1 MATGYTV
8 HRCVKFFVVDGRQ
21 QERDHWMNN
30 VNYSPSKR
38 RQNLVALLFNG
49 DIYYRTLRNVGPG
62 EELLVG
68 YSTSFA
74 KSLLGN
80 PRGRG
85 ALKEED
91 VNIVPLHSLFLACE
105 KCGDLFTTQY
115 NLEMHTRRKHWRNT
129 HGIRRCT
136 YCTYT
141 SSRKAD
147 IARHEHAHV
156 DKRNSLCHV
165 CQKRFS
171 QPANLKVH
179 MRIHSGD
186 KPYECSQC
194 GKRFRQRV
202 HARRHEQVIHSRQ
215 YPLHCPRPPKPDVK
229 MSRMFCFTAVMLLV
243 LTTGACVELDES
255 DGGYKD
261 LRVSISEN
269 VPRDDT
275 IIANIKTLLRSASEF
290 LHKATYGHAI
300 IEVPMTWPKRR
311 SARAL
316 SSSAF
321 YRSDVRV
328 DMPEEQHGD
337 KPFTKQKKS
346 CCEAGEF
353 IYLAPGFLATL
364 DKSAAFGLSHSV
376 V

>member
-1 MATGYTV
+1 MFEFLASGKSTVKGVPVGVFTLKALPEGLHFGPYHGVKVDCIESGGCTWPV

-74 KSLLGN
+74 ESLLGN

-91 VNIVPLHSLFLACE
+91 VHIIPLHSLFLACE
-105 KCGDLFTTQY
+105 KCGDLFSTQY

-129 HGIRRCT
+129 HGIHRCT

-147 IARHEHAHV
+147 IARHEHTHV
-156 DKRNSLCHV
+156 DKQNSLCHV
-165 CQKRFS
+165 CKKRFS
-171 QPANLKVH
+171 QPDNLKVH

-215 YPLHCPRPPKPDVK
+215 YPLHCPRCGFGAEDVTKLSRHTCKPVATTEAAHAQQTLK
-229 MSRMFCFTAVMLLV
+229 QPMPQGPALLLV
-243 LTTGACVELDES
+243 
-255 DGGYKD
+255 
-261 LRVSISEN
+261 
-269 VPRDDT
+269 
-275 IIANIKTLLRSASEF
+275 
-290 LHKATYGHAI
+290 
-300 IEVPMTWPKRR
+300 
-311 SARAL
+311 AL
-316 SSSAF
+316 SAKDSEQCS
-321 YRSDVRV
+321 RKRLTSD
-328 DMPEEQHGD
+328 
-337 KPFTKQKKS
+337 TL
-346 CCEAGEF
+346 F
-353 IYLAPGFLATL
+353 IAHLG
-364 DKSAAFGLSHSV
+364 
-376 V
+376 